1 MLDDWKINW
10 EWRDL
15 PPEVWDFIKAHKFFG
30 MIIPKEYGG
39 LGFSP
44 YAHSEVVRKIS
55 SRSLAA
61 AVTVMVPN
69 SLGPGELLMRF
80 GTKEQQQRW
89 LPRLADG
96 RDIPCFGLTS
106 PEAGSDAASMIDSGI
121 ICKGNFEGREVL
133 GLRLNWHKRYITLGP
148 VATLLGLAF
157 KAYDP
162 DHLVGQQEELGITV
176 ALIPT
181 HLPGVEIG
189 HRHLPAM
196 QVFQNGPNWGR
207 DVFIPMDYIIG
218 GQERLGQGWKML
230 MTALAAGRGIS
241 LPSLSA
247 AGAAYAARTTGAYAR
262 IREQFNIPIG
272 KFEGIEE
279 PLARIAGTA
288 YLLDAAR
295 RLTCAALNQGH
306 HPAVISGIMK
316 LQATE
321 RMRIA
326 IDDAM
331 DIHGGKAVIDGPQN
345 YMGNLYRSV
354 PVGITVEGANILTR
368 NLIVFGQGAIRAHP
382 YLLRGDERARRRRT
396 APRGSTPSTRRSGN
410 MSATASP
417 RCSGPGAAAGA
428 AACSSPAP
436 DAGEAT
442 GFYRQLS
449 RYSSAFAL
457 CADMALL
464 TLGGALKRKE
474 MLSARFGDILSE
486 LYLLSAALKRW
497 QDEGRQAA
505 DFAALEWCMAS
516 GFRTIENRFAEI
528 LANLPNRF
536 VAVILK
542 FLIQPFGAR
551 VLGPSDRVVHQC
563 AQLVLEPSAAR
574 DRLTPDLSHVDDDR
588 GVARLEKAFL
598 LVTGAEDIARKM
610 RAAHIHDWQG
620 GASRRASSRKAEG
633 EQIAAAH
640 EAVAKVIEVD
650 DFAPEALSPI
660 YKKPADVHQFFQ
672 ELGETEG
679 GKLMARPVYI
689 IDGSRTPFLKA
700 RSGPGP
706 FTPVDLAVQCGRP
719 LLARQPFAPDAFDQ
733 VILGCVNVIADEM
746 NPARVAALRLGM
758 GEAMVAFTV
767 QINCGSGMQSIDTG
781 LSLHPR
787 RRLGSDPG
795 RRRGSAELRAAGLA
809 AAGRALVRGP
819 GRRQGHSAARSGG
832 DRESAPGLFQ
842 ADHRPRARADRSD
855 HRTQH
860 GADRRSGRPSL
871 RHHPRAIG
879 CLCGRKPQAAGQRAG
894 ARFSQG
900 RGRDR
905 VRARR
910 QILRS

>member
-1 MLDDWKINW
+1 MSFRRDYITKPIFSLARGAVPSMSDTEREALEAGDVWWDADLFTGNPDWAKLLANAPATLTDEEKAFLNGPVDQLCAMLDDWKINW

-15 PPEVWDFIKAHKFFG
+15 PAEAWDFVRKHKFFG
-30 MIIPKEYGG
+30 MIIPKEHGG

-44 YAHSEVVRKIS
+44 YAHSEVVRKLS
-55 SRSLAA
+55 SRSIAA

-80 GTKEQQQRW
+80 GTKEQQERW

-106 PEAGSDAASMIDSGI
+106 PEAGSDAASMVDSGV
-121 ICKGNFEGREVL
+121 ICNGDFEGRQVL

-162 DHLVGQQEELGITV
+162 EHLVGDSEELGITV

-181 HLPGVEIG
+181 HLRGVEIG
-189 HRHLPAM
+189 QRHLPAM

-207 DVFIPMDYIIG
+207 DVFIPMDYIVG
-218 GQERLGQGWKML
+218 GQTRLGQGWKML

-247 AGAAYAARTTGAYAR
+247 AGAAFAARTTGAYAR
-262 IREQFNIPIG
+262 IREQFGISIS

-316 LQATE
+316 LHATE

-345 YMGNLYRSV
+345 YLGNLYRSV

-382 YLLRGDERARRRRT
+382 YLLEEMNALGEQDRAKGLDAFDKAFWSHVGHSFTTMFR
-396 APRGSTPSTRRSGN
+396 AWGRSW
-410 MSATASP
+410 
-417 RCSGPGAAAGA
+417 SGGLFA
-428 AACSSPAP
+428 PAP
-436 DAGEAT
+436 DAGAAS

-457 CADMALL
+457 SADIAVL
-464 TLGGALKRKE
+464 TLGGTLKRKE
-474 MLSARFGDILSE
+474 MLSARLGDILSE

-497 QDEGRQAA
+497 QDEGRQSA

-528 LANLPNRF
+528 LANLPNRV
-536 VAVILK
+536 VAGLLK

-551 VLGPSDRVVHQC
+551 VLGPSDAVIHRC

-574 DRLTPDLSHVDDDR
+574 DRLTPDLSQVEDDR
-588 GVARLEKAFL
+588 GLARLEKAFL
-598 LVTGAEDIARKM
+598 LVTAADHITRRI
-610 RAAHIHDWQG
+610 RAAHIHDWQ
-620 GASRRASSRKAEG
+620 
-633 EQIAAAH
+633 
-640 EAVAKVIEVD
+640 EAVQKGVI
-650 DFAPEALSPI
+650 
-660 YKKPADVHQFFQ
+660 
-672 ELGETEG
+672 
-679 GKLMARPVYI
+679 
-689 IDGSRTPFLKA
+689 
-700 RSGPGP
+700 
-706 FTPVDLAVQCGRP
+706 
-719 LLARQPFAPDAFDQ
+719 
-733 VILGCVNVIADEM
+733 
-746 NPARVAALRLGM
+746 
-758 GEAMVAFTV
+758 
-767 QINCGSGMQSIDTG
+767 
-781 LSLHPR
+781 
-787 RRLGSDPG
+787 
-795 RRRGSAELRAAGLA
+795 
-809 AAGRALVRGP
+809 
-819 GRRQGHSAARSGG
+819 
-832 DRESAPGLFQ
+832 
-842 ADHRPRARADRSD
+842 
-855 HRTQH
+855 
-860 GADRRSGRPSL
+860 
-871 RHHPRAIG
+871 
-879 CLCGRKPQAAGQRAG
+879 
-894 ARFSQG
+894 
-900 RGRDR
+900 
-905 VRARR
+905 
-910 QILRS
+910 

>member
-1 MLDDWKINW
+1 MSFRRDFITKPIFSLARGVMPSMSDTEREALEAGDVWWDADLFTGNPDWSKLLAYPQASLTDEEKAFLTGPVDELCAMLDDWKINW

-15 PPEVWDFIKAHKFFG
+15 PPEAWDFIKRHKFFG
-30 MIIPKEYGG
+30 MIIPKEFGG

-44 YAHSEVVRKIS
+44 FAHSEVVRKLS
-55 SRSLAA
+55 TRSLTA

-80 GTKEQQQRW
+80 GTDEQRQRW

-106 PEAGSDAASMIDSGI
+106 PEAGSDAASMVDTGI
-121 ICKGNFEGREVL
+121 ICKGTFEGREVL
-133 GLRLNWHKRYITLGP
+133 GLKLNWHKRYITLGP

-189 HRHLPAM
+189 RRHLPAM
-196 QVFQNGPNWGR
+196 QVFQNGPNWGH
-207 DVFIPMDYIIG
+207 DVFIPLDYIIG

-247 AGAAYAARTTGAYAR
+247 AGAAFAARTTGAYAR
-262 IREQFNIPIG
+262 VREQFGISIS

-279 PLARIAGTA
+279 PLARITATA

-331 DIHGGKAVIDGPQN
+331 DVHGGKAVIDGPQN
-345 YMGNLYRSV
+345 YLGSLYRSV

-382 YLLRGDERARRRRT
+382 YLLEEMNALGEADRDKGLDAFDKVFWKHVGHSIKTLFVAGGRAWT
-396 APRGSTPSTRRSGN
+396 FGLFA
-410 MSATASP
+410 
-417 RCSGPGAAAGA
+417 
-428 AACSSPAP
+428 PAP
-436 DAGEAT
+436 DAGDASR
-442 GFYRQLS
+442 FYRQMS
-449 RYSSAFAL
+449 RYSAAFAL

-497 QDEGRQAA
+497 QDEGRQSA
-505 DFAALEWCMAS
+505 DFAALEWCMAQ
-516 GFRTIENRFAEI
+516 GFRTIETRFAEI

-542 FLIQPFGAR
+542 FLVQPFGAR
-551 VLGPSDRVVHQC
+551 AVGPSDLTVHRC
-563 AQLVLEPSAAR
+563 AQLVLEPGAAR
-574 DRLTPDLSHVDDDR
+574 DRLTADLAHVDDDR
-588 GVARLEKAFL
+588 GFARLEKAFL
-598 LVTGAEDIARKM
+598 LVADTEDVARKLH
-610 RAAHIHDWQG
+610 AARLHDWQEAVKRG
-620 GASRRASSRKAEG
+620 VITQGEG
-633 EQIAAAH
+633 ERIAAARA
-640 EAVAKVIEVD
+640 AVAKVIEVD

-672 ELGETEG
+672 ELGE
-679 GKLMARPVYI
+679 
-689 IDGSRTPFLKA
+689 
-700 RSGPGP
+700 
-706 FTPVDLAVQCGRP
+706 Q
-719 LLARQPFAPDAFDQ
+719 
-733 VILGCVNVIADEM
+733 
-746 NPARVAALRLGM
+746 
-758 GEAMVAFTV
+758 
-767 QINCGSGMQSIDTG
+767 
-781 LSLHPR
+781 
-787 RRLGSDPG
+787 
-795 RRRGSAELRAAGLA
+795 RAA
-809 AAGRALVRGP
+809 
-819 GRRQGHSAARSGG
+819 S
-832 DRESAPGLFQ
+832 
-842 ADHRPRARADRSD
+842 
-855 HRTQH
+855 
-860 GADRRSGRPSL
+860 
-871 RHHPRAIG
+871 
-879 CLCGRKPQAAGQRAG
+879 
-894 ARFSQG
+894 
-900 RGRDR
+900 
-905 VRARR
+905 
-910 QILRS
+910 

>member
-1 MLDDWKINW
+1 MSFRRDTLTKPIFSWARGVLPAMSDTEREALEAGDVWWDADLFTGNPDWSKLLKVPQARLTDEERAFLTGPVDQLCAMLDEWKIFW

-15 PPEVWDFIKAHKFFG
+15 PPDVWSFIKREKFFG
-30 MIIPKEYGG
+30 MIIPKEFGG

-55 SRSLAA
+55 TRSIAA

-80 GTKEQQQRW
+80 GTKEQQERW

-106 PEAGSDAASMIDSGI
+106 PEAGSDAASMIDTGI
-121 ICKGNFEGREVL
+121 VCKGNFEGREVL
-133 GLRLNWHKRYITLGP
+133 GLKLNWHKRYITLGP

-162 DHLVGQQEELGITV
+162 DHLVGSEEELGISV

-181 HLPGVEIG
+181 NLPGVEIG
-189 HRHLPAM
+189 HRHLPSM

-207 DVFIPMDYIIG
+207 DVFIPLDYVIG

-262 IREQFNIPIG
+262 IREQFGISIS
-272 KFEGIEE
+272 KFEGVEE
-279 PLARIAGTA
+279 PLARIVATA
-288 YLLDAAR
+288 YQLDAAR
-295 RLTCAALNQGH
+295 RLTCAALNAGV

-316 LQATE
+316 LHATE

-345 YMGNLYRSV
+345 YLGNLHRAV

-382 YLLRGDERARRRRT
+382 YLLDE
-396 APRGSTPSTRRSGN
+396 
-410 MSATASP
+410 MSALADTDRERGLTAFDKAFWKHVGHSFQTLF
-417 RCSGPGAAAGA
+417 RAFGRSWTFGAFA
-428 AACSSPAP
+428 PAP
-436 DAGEAT
+436 DAGDAT
-442 GFYRQLS
+442 PFYRQLS
-449 RYSSAFAL
+449 RYSAAFAL

-497 QDEGRQAA
+497 QDEGRQKE

-516 GFRTIENRFAEI
+516 GFRTIENRLAEI

-536 VAVILK
+536 VAGFLK
-542 FLIQPFGAR
+542 LVVQPFGAR

-563 AQLVLEPSAAR
+563 ASLVLEPSAAR
-574 DRLTPDLSHVDDDR
+574 DRLTPDLAYVDDDC
-588 GVARLEKAFL
+588 GFARLERAFA
-598 LVTGAEDIARKM
+598 LVVNSDAIAKRM
-610 RAAHIHDWQG
+610 RAAHISDWKDAVTKGVITQ
-620 GASRRASSRKAEG
+620 AEG
-633 EQIAAAH
+633 EQLATAR
-640 EAVAKVIEVD
+640 EAVTKVIEVD

-660 YKKPADVHQFFQ
+660 YKKTGDVHQFFQ
-672 ELGETEG
+672 ELGE
-679 GKLMARPVYI
+679 
-689 IDGSRTPFLKA
+689 
-700 RSGPGP
+700 
-706 FTPVDLAVQCGRP
+706 Q
-719 LLARQPFAPDAFDQ
+719 
-733 VILGCVNVIADEM
+733 
-746 NPARVAALRLGM
+746 
-758 GEAMVAFTV
+758 
-767 QINCGSGMQSIDTG
+767 
-781 LSLHPR
+781 
-787 RRLGSDPG
+787 
-795 RRRGSAELRAAGLA
+795 RAA
-809 AAGRALVRGP
+809 
-819 GRRQGHSAARSGG
+819 S
-832 DRESAPGLFQ
+832 
-842 ADHRPRARADRSD
+842 
-855 HRTQH
+855 
-860 GADRRSGRPSL
+860 
-871 RHHPRAIG
+871 
-879 CLCGRKPQAAGQRAG
+879 
-894 ARFSQG
+894 
-900 RGRDR
+900 
-905 VRARR
+905 
-910 QILRS
+910 

>member
-1 MLDDWKINW
+1 MSFRRDYVTKPIFSWARGVLPTMSDTEREALEAGDVWWDADLFTGNPDWSKLLAFAPAQLTEEENAFLHGPVDELCTMLDEWKINW

-15 PPEVWDFIKAHKFFG
+15 PPEAWAFIKAKKFFG
-30 MIIPKEYGG
+30 MIIPKEFGG

-55 SRSLAA
+55 SRSLTA

-80 GTKEQQQRW
+80 GTREQQDKW
-89 LPRLADG
+89 LPRLAAG
-96 RDIPCFGLTS
+96 QDIPCFGLTS
-106 PEAGSDAASMIDSGI
+106 PEAGSDAASMIDTGI

-133 GLRLNWHKRYITLGP
+133 GLKLNWHKRYITLGP

-162 DHLVGQQEELGITV
+162 DHLVGSEDELGITV

-181 HLPGVEIG
+181 HLPGVSIG

-196 QVFQNGPNWGR
+196 QVFQNGPNWGK
-207 DVFIPMDYIIG
+207 DVFIPLDYIIG

-262 IREQFNIPIG
+262 IREQFGISIS

-295 RLTCAALNQGH
+295 RLTCAALNEGH

-316 LQATE
+316 LHATE

-345 YMGNLYRSV
+345 YLGGLYRSV

-382 YLLRGDERARRRRT
+382 YLLQEMNALGETDRDKGLTDFDSAFWKHVGHSFATMFRAW
-396 APRGSTPSTRRSGN
+396 GRSWSFGLF
-410 MSATASP
+410 A
-417 RCSGPGAAAGA
+417 
-428 AACSSPAP
+428 PAP
-436 DAGEAT
+436 DAGDAT
-442 GFYRQLS
+442 EFYRQLS

-497 QDEGRQAA
+497 QDEGRQKE
-505 DFAALEWCMAS
+505 DLPALEWCMAS
-516 GFRTIENRFAEI
+516 GFKTIENRFAEI
-528 LANLPNRF
+528 LANLPNRP
-536 VAVILK
+536 VAWLLK

-551 VLGPSDRVVHQC
+551 VTGPSDRIVHLC
-563 AQLVLEPSAAR
+563 AQLVLSPSVAR
-574 DRLTPDLSHVDDDR
+574 DRLTPDLAFVEDD
-588 GVARLEKAFL
+588 GGIARLEKAFR
-598 LVTGAEDIARKM
+598 LVTEAEDAAKQL
-610 RAAHIHDWQG
+610 RAARLHDW
-620 GASRRASSRKAEG
+620 KEG
-633 EQIAAAH
+633 VKKGVITEADGDKLAAAH
-640 EAVAKVIEVD
+640 EAVTKVIEVD

-660 YKKPADVHQFFQ
+660 YKKSADVHQFFQ
-672 ELGETEG
+672 ELG
-679 GKLMARPVYI
+679 
-689 IDGSRTPFLKA
+689 
-700 RSGPGP
+700 
-706 FTPVDLAVQCGRP
+706 
-719 LLARQPFAPDAFDQ
+719 DQ
-733 VILGCVNVIADEM
+733 
-746 NPARVAALRLGM
+746 
-758 GEAMVAFTV
+758 
-767 QINCGSGMQSIDTG
+767 
-781 LSLHPR
+781 
-787 RRLGSDPG
+787 
-795 RRRGSAELRAAGLA
+795 RAA
-809 AAGRALVRGP
+809 
-819 GRRQGHSAARSGG
+819 S
-832 DRESAPGLFQ
+832 
-842 ADHRPRARADRSD
+842 
-855 HRTQH
+855 
-860 GADRRSGRPSL
+860 
-871 RHHPRAIG
+871 
-879 CLCGRKPQAAGQRAG
+879 
-894 ARFSQG
+894 
-900 RGRDR
+900 
-905 VRARR
+905 
-910 QILRS
+910 

>member
-1 MLDDWKINW
+1 MSFRRDFITKPIFSLARGVLPPMSDTEREALEAGDVWWDADLFTGDPDWAKLLATAQAKLTDEEKAFLNGPVDELCAMLDDWKINW

-15 PPEVWDFIKAHKFFG
+15 PPEAWEFIKRHKFFG
-30 MIIPKEYGG
+30 MIIPREHGG

-44 YAHSEVVRKIS
+44 YAHSEVVRKLS

-80 GTKEQQQRW
+80 GTKEQQDKW

-121 ICKGNFEGREVL
+121 ICKGEFEGREVL

-148 VATLLGLAF
+148 VSTLLGLAF

-162 DHLVGQQEELGITV
+162 DHLVGSEEDLGITV

-247 AGAAYAARTTGAYAR
+247 AGAAYAARTAGAYAR
-262 IREQFNIPIG
+262 IREQFGISIS
-272 KFEGIEE
+272 KFEGVEE

-316 LQATE
+316 LHATE
-321 RMRIA
+321 RMRVV

-345 YMGNLYRSV
+345 YLGNLYRAV

-382 YLLRGDERARRRRT
+382 YLLEEMNALRDVDRGRGLDAFDRAFWSHVRHSFATLFR
-396 APRGSTPSTRRSGN
+396 AWGRSWTGGLFV
-410 MSATASP
+410 S
-417 RCSGPGAAAGA
+417 
-428 AACSSPAP
+428 AP
-436 DAGEAT
+436 DAGDARR
-442 GFYRQLS
+442 FYRQLS

-457 CADMALL
+457 SADMALL

-474 MLSARFGDILSE
+474 MLSARLGDILSE

-497 QDEGRQAA
+497 EDEGRQQA

-528 LANLPNRF
+528 FGNLPNRF
-536 VAVILK
+536 VAALLK
-542 FLIQPFGAR
+542 FLIQPFGAS
-551 VLGPSDRVVHQC
+551 VLGPVDRVVHEC
-563 AQLVLEPSAAR
+563 AQLILRPSAAR

-598 LVTGAEDIARKM
+598 LVTGAEDIAKKM
-610 RAAHIHDWQG
+610 HAAHIHDWKEAVKKGVITQ
-620 GASRRASSRKAEG
+620 SEG
-633 EQIAAAH
+633 EKLATAH
-640 EAVAKVIEVD
+640 EAAARVIEVD
-650 DFAPEALSPI
+650 DFAPDVLSPI
-660 YKKPADVHQFFQ
+660 YRKPADVHQFFQ
-672 ELGETEG
+672 ELGE
-679 GKLMARPVYI
+679 
-689 IDGSRTPFLKA
+689 
-700 RSGPGP
+700 
-706 FTPVDLAVQCGRP
+706 Q
-719 LLARQPFAPDAFDQ
+719 
-733 VILGCVNVIADEM
+733 
-746 NPARVAALRLGM
+746 
-758 GEAMVAFTV
+758 
-767 QINCGSGMQSIDTG
+767 
-781 LSLHPR
+781 
-787 RRLGSDPG
+787 
-795 RRRGSAELRAAGLA
+795 RAAG
-809 AAGRALVRGP
+809 
-819 GRRQGHSAARSGG
+819 
-832 DRESAPGLFQ
+832 
-842 ADHRPRARADRSD
+842 
-855 HRTQH
+855 
-860 GADRRSGRPSL
+860 
-871 RHHPRAIG
+871 
-879 CLCGRKPQAAGQRAG
+879 
-894 ARFSQG
+894 
-900 RGRDR
+900 
-905 VRARR
+905 
-910 QILRS
+910 

>member
-1 MLDDWKINW
+1 
-10 EWRDL
+10 
-15 PPEVWDFIKAHKFFG
+15 
-30 MIIPKEYGG
+30 
-39 LGFSP
+39 
-44 YAHSEVVRKIS
+44 
-55 SRSLAA
+55 
-61 AVTVMVPN
+61 
-69 SLGPGELLMRF
+69 MRF
-80 GTKEQQQRW
+80 GTREQQERW

-106 PEAGSDAASMIDSGI
+106 PEAGSDAASMVDSGI

-148 VATLLGLAF
+148 VSTLLGLAF

-162 DHLVGQQEELGITV
+162 DHLVGTADELGITV

-196 QVFQNGPNWGR
+196 QVFQNGPNRGK

-218 GQERLGQGWKML
+218 GQARLGQGWKML

-262 IREQFNIPIG
+262 IREQFGISIG

-295 RLTCAALNQGH
+295 RLTCAALNEGH

-345 YMGNLYRSV
+345 YLGALYRSV

-382 YLLRGDERARRRRT
+382 YLLQEMNALGEEDRAKGLDAFDRAFWEHIGHSART
-396 APRGSTPSTRRSGN
+396 LLRAWGRSW
-410 MSATASP
+410 
-417 RCSGPGAAAGA
+417 SGGMFA
-428 AACSSPAP
+428 PAP
-436 DAGEAT
+436 EAGEASE
-442 GFYRQLS
+442 FYRQLS
-449 RYSSAFAL
+449 RYSASFAL

-497 QDEGRQAA
+497 DDVGRQTA

-536 VAVILK
+536 VGLVLK
-542 FLIQPFGAR
+542 FIVQPFGAR
-551 VLGPSDRVVHQC
+551 VLGPSDRVVHEC
-563 AQLVLEPSAAR
+563 AQLLLAPSTAR
-574 DRLTPDLSHVDDDR
+574 DRLTPDLSHVEDDR

-598 LVTGAEDIARKM
+598 LVVGTEEIAKRM
-610 RAAHIHDWQG
+610 HAARIHDWQEAVKRG
-620 GASRRASSRKAEG
+620 VITQAEG
-633 EQIAAAH
+633 QQLAAAR

-660 YKKPADVHQFFQ
+660 YNKPADVHQFFQ
-672 ELGETEG
+672 ELGE
-679 GKLMARPVYI
+679 
-689 IDGSRTPFLKA
+689 
-700 RSGPGP
+700 
-706 FTPVDLAVQCGRP
+706 Q
-719 LLARQPFAPDAFDQ
+719 
-733 VILGCVNVIADEM
+733 
-746 NPARVAALRLGM
+746 
-758 GEAMVAFTV
+758 
-767 QINCGSGMQSIDTG
+767 
-781 LSLHPR
+781 
-787 RRLGSDPG
+787 
-795 RRRGSAELRAAGLA
+795 RAA
-809 AAGRALVRGP
+809 
-819 GRRQGHSAARSGG
+819 S
-832 DRESAPGLFQ
+832 
-842 ADHRPRARADRSD
+842 
-855 HRTQH
+855 
-860 GADRRSGRPSL
+860 
-871 RHHPRAIG
+871 
-879 CLCGRKPQAAGQRAG
+879 
-894 ARFSQG
+894 
-900 RGRDR
+900 
-905 VRARR
+905 
-910 QILRS
+910 